1 MKRDIDVYTTLLSL
15 SEDEVRGKTVIVIDV
30 LRASSTIITAMHRGA
45 RSVIAVEDM
54 GEASRIAQNLDPTRR
69 LLCRERD
76 GKLIEGYDLGNS
88 PSEYTDELVADKTLI
103 FTTTNGTKA
112 IARSSLADRVIIAGF
127 LNADA
132 VADAVKQAE
141 GEVIMVC
148 AGWKG
153 RLSLE
158 DVLCAG
164 YIVNSFYDGQLPET
178 AKDGAKV
185 AMGLFERFSD
195 RLYEVVAATNHAK
208 RLQEM
213 GYAEDIGYC
222 CALNTVNIVP
232 EVVEG
237 VIKI

>member
-1 MKRDIDVYTTLLSL
+1 MSWW
-15 SEDEVRGKTVIVIDV
+15 
-30 LRASSTIITAMHRGA
+30 
-45 RSVIAVEDM
+45 
-54 GEASRIAQNLDPTRR
+54 QTRR
-69 LLCRERD
+69 SFLPLPTGR
-76 GKLIEGYDLGNS
+76 
-88 PSEYTDELVADKTLI
+88 
-103 FTTTNGTKA
+103 KA
-112 IARSSLADRVIIAGF
+112 IARSSLARFAIIIAGF

-132 VADAVKQAE
+132 VADAASKQAE

-158 DVLCAG
+158 DPCCSAG

-195 RLYEVVAATNHAK
+195 ALVRAVVAATNHAK

-213 GYAEDIGYC
+213 GYAEKIIGYC

-232 EVVEG
+232 ESCRRRYKDLICREKKITPDSTPRVVRAEG
-237 VIKI
+237 CFRPEGGNYRHPAHGGCGAYCH

>member
-1 MKRDIDVYTTLLSL
+1 MQREIDVYTTLLSL

-69 LLCRERD
+69 LLCGERD

-88 PSEYTDELVADKTLI
+88 PSEYTEELVADKTLI

-132 VADAVKQAE
+132 VANAVKSAE
-141 GEVIMVC
+141 GEVIIVC

-185 AMGLFERFSD
+185 AMGLFERFAD
-195 RLYEVVAATNHAK
+195 RLYEVVAVTNHAK

-222 CALNTVNIVP
+222 CSLNTVNIVP